1 MAVEGLDNVLKNLNK
16 EIKGIKNR
24 SLAGLKAA
32 GLKVQAEAQRRVP
45 VDTGNLKG
53 SASTD
58 TLSKNPPAVA
68 ISFGAAYGIFVHEN
82 LEATHING
90 EAKFLEN
97 AVRDLRTEIV
107 DTVRAFAK
115 VK

>member
-1 MAVEGLDNVLKNLNK
+1 MAIKGLDNVLRNLNK
-16 EIKGIKNR
+16 EIKGIENR
-24 SLAGLKAA
+24 ALDGLKAA

-45 VDTGNLKG
+45 VDLGNLRG

-68 ISFGAAYGIFVHEN
+68 VSFGAAYAVFVHED

-97 AVRDLRTEIV
+97 AVTALRTEIV
-107 DTVRAFAK
+107 DTIRAFAK